1 MIQHGW
7 RLGKANGCRIVVDFH
22 TPSVAHVIV
31 QKDDENCAQRTLKF
45 FFDGKWTVVIDWVH
59 QYIKDNKFVN
69 EKPFEVLD
77 FDGEIVFVNPEKM
90 GQITSCLEH
99 TNFVVKL
106 ISPIWLISLEVQR
119 KAVSLFET
127 IQVVSVSRGLV
138 LDCISGLALGS
149 KSGSLSS
156 SSSARSGRWRS
167 ITSILGHSMPS
178 AQRIGNGRQSRNLKK
193 ALQSTKNIH
202 HATYVCDAYH
212 NRLDSRL
219 RKKTGYQLVTMLCTF
234 P

>member
-1 MIQHGW
+1 MVEDWARRMGAE
-7 RLGKANGCRIVVDFH
+7 LSSTY

-45 FFDGKWTVVIDWVH
+45 FFDGKWTFVIDWVH
-59 QYIKDNKFVN
+59 QYINDNKFVN

-127 IQVVSVSRGLV
+127 IQVVSVSRGWV
-138 LDCISGLALGS
+138 LDCISGLALGF
-149 KSGSLSS
+149 KV
-156 SSSARSGRWRS
+156 W
-167 ITSILGHSMPS
+167 ILVVFFFSTIRTM
-178 AQRIGNGRQSRNLKK
+178 AVNNLHTRPQY
-193 ALQSTKNIH
+193 AFRT
-202 HATYVCDAYH
+202 TYWQWTAV
-212 NRLDSRL
+212 
-219 RKKTGYQLVTMLCTF
+219 
-234 P
+234 